1 MTSSRPLV
9 VVGDSLL
16 DIDVD
21 GTADRLCPDAPVPVV
36 DLARRWIRPGGAALA
51 ALLASRAVGEVV
63 LVTAV
68 GVDDA
73 AADLVGLLDG
83 HVAIRQ
89 LTLDGDTACKTRVRA
104 RGVPMLRLDWGN
116 GRADG
121 SEVGEDVSEAL
132 ATAGAIL
139 VSDYGRGMSANPRIR
154 RLLQRRA
161 GSVPVVW
168 DPHPKGAAPVP
179 DCTLVTPNAM
189 EAASAVGT
197 VSIPGGTPPEPPGI
211 DGPAEQ
217 AARLTRRWLAAAVAL
232 TRGDQGAV
240 LFQAASGRS
249 ISVPVADRP
258 GATATTTRHDTCG
271 AGDAFAVA
279 ATTSLL
285 AGADLDRAVRDA
297 VRSASDFGFAGGASA
312 LSTLTEVQPPTPSSP
327 TGDVF
332 ALADRIRSSGGR
344 LVATGGCFDLLHR
357 GHISLLSRARALG
370 DALVVCLNSDDS
382 VRRAKGRSR
391 PLVGQDD
398 RARVLEALSC
408 VDGVQIFDEDTPR
421 ELLSRLRPDIWVKG
435 GDYTERL
442 LPERETVERFGG
454 RVVLLPVVAGYS
466 TTRLVSASRG
476 AADAALAQEA
486 S

>member
-1 MTSSRPLV
+1 MTSPGPLV

-51 ALLASRAVGEVV
+51 ALLASRAVDEVV

-68 GVDDA
+68 GVDTA
-73 AADLVGLLDG
+73 ASDLVGLLDG
-83 HVAIRQ
+83 HVDVRRLA
-89 LTLDGDTACKTRVRA
+89 LHGDTVCKTRVRA
-104 RGVPMLRLDWGN
+104 RGVPVLRLDSGN
-116 GRADG
+116 GRADR
-121 SEVGEDVSEAL
+121 SEVGKDASAAL
-132 ATAGAIL
+132 TTAGAIL
-139 VSDYGRGMSANPRIR
+139 ISDYGRGMSANPGIR
-154 RLLQRRA
+154 RLLQLRA

-179 DCTLVTPNAM
+179 HCTLVTPNAM
-189 EAASAVGT
+189 EASAAAGT
-197 VSIPGGTPPEPPGI
+197 
-211 DGPAEQ
+211 DQPAEQ
-217 AARLTRRWLAAAVAL
+217 AAQLTRRWLAAAVAV

-240 LFQAASGRS
+240 LSQAASGRT

-258 GATATTTRHDTCG
+258 GVAATTRHDTCG

-285 AGADLDRAVRDA
+285 AGADLDSAVHDA
-297 VRSASDFGFAGGASA
+297 VRSASDFVFAGGASA
-312 LSTLTEVQPPTPSSP
+312 LSTLTEVKPPTPSSP

-357 GHISLLSRARALG
+357 GHISLLSQARALG

-391 PLVGQDD
+391 PLVGQED

-408 VDGVQIFDEDTPR
+408 VDGVQIFDEETPR
-421 ELLSRLRPDIWVKG
+421 ELLSRLRPVIWVKG
-435 GDYTERL
+435 ADYTERP

-476 AADAALAQEA
+476 AADAALTQEA